1 MKFLNLPTALLVLL
15 ISVSLFAVD
24 SKAKDTPLITGDIG
38 GATGNNNGN
47 TYQEVHLGVNVNFTD
62 WLTWR
67 NSGFQRTGTKTK
79 QITGLDSTLRLI
91 MRTKVGTNGSFNIFA
106 GPGYRW
112 ASDSENNAT
121 VGEAGLGLSFGGFGA
136 SAGAK
141 YLKYDKDR
149 FDTDGVLKKNED
161 VNYFVSISG
170 NTSFGK

>member
-1 MKFLNLPTALLVLL
+1 MQKTLLPL
-15 ISVSLFAVD
+15 ISLFVLSTSTAF
-24 SKAKDTPLITGDIG
+24 AKDTPLITGDIG
-38 GATGNNNGN
+38 GSSGNNNGT

-67 NSGFQRTGTKTK
+67 NSGFQRTGSKTKT
-79 QITGLDSTLRLI
+79 ISGLDSTLRLVL
-91 MRTKVGTNGSFNIFA
+91 RTKFGTAGGAHLFV

-112 ASDSENNAT
+112 TSEAVNNAT
-121 VGEAGLGLSFGGFGA
+121 VGEAGLGFNYSGFGM

-149 FDTDGVLKKNED
+149 FDTDGDPLKKED